1 MNSFNFL
8 LVDDENEFIETLAQR
23 LRQRGFKAKCSY
35 SGKEALKQLE
45 KDNTIDII
53 VLDVGMPYPDG
64 INTLQSVKKNYPL
77 IEVIM
82 LTGHGSVHSAVEAI
96 KLGAFDYLTKPCNL
110 IDLISKAEQ
119 AVARRKKRQAKI
131 FDVRIKPY
139 ITDEERAHLI
149 SQILYSKD
157 TSSKM

>member
-8 LVDDENEFIETLAQR
+8 LVDDENEYIEILALR
-23 LRQRGFKAKCSY
+23 LRQRGFEAKCNY

-64 INTLQSVKKNYPL
+64 INTLQAVKKNYPL
-77 IEVIM
+77 VEVIM
-82 LTGHGSVHSAVEAI
+82 LTGHGSVHSAVKAI

-110 IDLISKAEQ
+110 KDLISKAEL
-119 AVARRKKRQAKI
+119 AVLRRKKRQEKI

-139 ITDEERAHLI
+139 ITDEKRADLI
-149 SQILYSKD
+149 SRILDSKD
-157 TSSKM
+157 TSSKI